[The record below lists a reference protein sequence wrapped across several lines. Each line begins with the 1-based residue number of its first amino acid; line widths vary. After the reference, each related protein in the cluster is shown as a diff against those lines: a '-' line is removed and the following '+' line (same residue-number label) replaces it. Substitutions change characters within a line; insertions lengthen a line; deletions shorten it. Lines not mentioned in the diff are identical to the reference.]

1 MSPTQAGSPERST
14 GLEAGLRDFQ
24 PFLMGQTDGP
34 LGLLVLLAQVTSSQK
49 AGQQWHCR
57 GPSPGAGQQQ
67 AALPG
72 TLLPR
77 RAGALLP
84 ARSRETWTT
93 TPCPLP
99 GPPAVQGT
107 SSSLAGQRAGAQAE
121 GGLGGGQQLLQP
133 PSPPQIRARAK
144 GCCWHSCCRGAREH
158 PGPHLPHQGPRVKPK
173 GQGGADRWGR
183 QRDVS
188 PGLPLPLAPTQ
199 PCGSICLLPLSGMG
213 RRGSRSAEGD
223 GGRWAGIPC
232 TKRGN
237 RGAVNEGESAR
248 WLPLLVGWKGEGRGC
263 TVPSPSRGSP

>member
-1 MSPTQAGSPERST
+1 MEHR
-14 GLEAGLRDFQ
+14 
-24 PFLMGQTDGP
+24 
-34 LGLLVLLAQVTSSQK
+34 
-49 AGQQWHCR
+49 
-57 GPSPGAGQQQ
+57 
-67 AALPG
+67 
-72 TLLPR
+72 
-77 RAGALLP
+77 
-84 ARSRETWTT
+84 ARSRTRRLPALPDGTDGWTSVSFGPPST
-93 TPCPLP
+93 GHLLPKGRAAVALPRPQPRSWAAAGSSARDPPSPQGRGSAPSKEQRDVDHHPVSSCPLP

-107 SSSLAGQRAGAQAE
+107 SGSLAGQQAGAQAE

-133 PSPPQIRARAK
+133 PPPWIRARAK

-188 PGLPLPLAPTQ
+188 PGLPLPLAPTR
-199 PCGSICLLPLSGMG
+199 PCGSIRLRPLAGMG

-237 RGAVNEGESAR
+237 RGAVKEGESAR